1 MINLKCNVFIEHFS
15 SHPLCYQNAL
25 HHKCVFIH
33 TLVERELGNTTSWLR
48 SYAEDTASRP
58 ARVLQ
63 QAAEQSKL
71 SLSKTL
77 RPQLPSAAADSPCMN
92 GYSQLPP
99 GFSAIFV

>member
-1 MINLKCNVFIEHFS
+1 MLSECFASQVCI
-15 SHPLCYQNAL
+15 HPHAGG
-25 HHKCVFIH
+25 
-33 TLVERELGNTTSWLR
+33 RELGNTTSWLR

-77 RPQLPSAAADSPCMN
+77 SPQLPSAAADSPCMN